1 VKGLHRLSLTEF
13 GIGRV
18 LARES
23 AQALSARLAALSRD
37 EQILTVLLTGDPE
50 YFCAGGTEAGVG
62 DIVISD
68 PSAYATFVHAL
79 VEFPVPVVVALEGS
93 ALGAG
98 LGLALAVG
106 DFFVAAEEARYG
118 AHFVRMGLTPGM
130 GVSFF
135 LQLRLGRGF
144 AAEMLYSG
152 KTYRGS
158 ELAVSPRAA
167 GLFDRIRRRSEVL
180 GEAEAWAGQFGQA
193 SRESLIEMKGLLR
206 PERAALAAALDR
218 EVTAF
223 RRLSQDPDLQAKI
236 GSYFK
241 LLNQWS

>member
-1 VKGLHRLSLTEF
+1 MKGLHRLSLTDF

-18 LARES
+18 LTRES
-23 AQALSARLAALSRD
+23 AQALSAGLAMLSRD
-37 EQILTVLLTGDPE
+37 DQILAVLLTGDPE

-62 DIVISD
+62 DIVISE
-68 PSAYATFVHAL
+68 PSAYVTFVHAL

-106 DFFVAAEEARYG
+106 DFFIAADEARYG

-158 ELAVSPRAA
+158 ELAAQPRAA
-167 GLFDRIRRRSEVL
+167 GLFDRICPRREVL
-180 GEAEAWAGQFGQA
+180 GEAECWAAQFAQA
-193 SRESLIEMKGLLR
+193 SRKSLIEMKELLR
-206 PERAALAAALDR
+206 PDKAALAAALDR
-218 EVTAF
+218 EIAAF
-223 RRLSQDPDLQAKI
+223 RSLALDADLPAQI
-236 GSYFK
+236 GGYFK
-241 LLNQWS
+241 LLNQGS